1 MHLIW
6 SFGFFFFLQSPVRIF
21 YSQEPGPYAA
31 LKKLGGGGG
40 GGKGRGWNFAEGV
53 RILRKS

>member
-40 GGKGRGWNFAEGV
+40 GGVKAGVGILQRGCE
-53 RILRKS
+53 S